1 MPSLPA
7 REAEALQHHATA
19 GTGGTGGAPSSTAA
33 GGHERHGCP
42 PHAPPPRIL
51 SRHDP
56 GRYALIT
63 LTCINLLN
71 YIDRYIPSATKQY
84 FQKDLDLSDTQTSI
98 PLTAFVFVYMLC
110 SPVFSWLADL
120 GYRRTRI
127 IALGVVI
134 WSVATGLGAIATDFW
149 TFLICRS
156 FVGVGEAAYATIAPA
171 LLSDFYAPSQRNAVL
186 SIFYL
191 AIPIGACVQRYTTN
205 AANSAMQVSMRC
217 INVQF
222 GLIHLVFA
230 VLFCFFLLLA

>member
-7 REAEALQHHATA
+7 HEAEALQQRAPA
-19 GTGGTGGAPSSTAA
+19 GTGTGATTGA
-33 GGHERHGCP
+33 GEHGRHGCP

-63 LTCINLLN
+63 LTAINLLN

-84 FQKDLDLSDTQTSI
+84 FQKDLHLTDTETSI

-127 IALGVVI
+127 IAMGVVI
-134 WSVATGLGAIATDFW
+134 WSVATGLGALATDFW

-171 LLSDFYAPSQRNAVL
+171 LLSDFYAPSQRNTVL

-191 AIPIGACVQRYTTN
+191 AIPIGA
-205 AANSAMQVSMRC
+205 
-217 INVQF
+217 
-222 GLIHLVFA
+222 
-230 VLFCFFLLLA
+230 